1 MWSMPEAGPAMRPT
15 VTTPTPWCQGWTTV
29 SWILERVFPLY
40 PIISLLFLDNAPIS
54 VGQNQIILPSRIHM
68 SLLLESIQR
77 LHTLAPVFLL
87 LSQNKGCRAVGSL
100 LLFPRF
106 WIIRICHEWSMI
118 IWRLNSHV
126 HWLTHFVSVPF
137 CHRRFLKDT
146 SWGTSTV
153 AASSINMPR
162 RLLSKLTWHE
172 ANGQQTVVVYGS
184 IA

>member
-87 LSQNKGCRAVGSL
+87 LSQNKGCRVSSSL
-100 LLFPRF
+100 SKILN
-106 WIIRICHEWSMI
+106 HEKLPYLPWMI
-118 IWRLNSHV
+118 NDNLKAKFTCSLVN
-126 HWLTHFVSVPF
+126 PF
-137 CHRRFLKDT
+137 CQCPILPSQISQGYQLGDLHCCGFLYKYAK
-146 SWGTSTV
+146 
-153 AASSINMPR
+153 AAP
-162 RLLSKLTWHE
+162 
-172 ANGQQTVVVYGS
+172 QQTDMAWGQWPANCGS